1 VTEAQPTAG
10 GSARPKDEALREAPA
25 ADAGAERVYETPMK
39 IGIVPIN
46 VGGPR
51 TAERMIEVAQHAE
64 AAGIESVWTFEHV
77 MVPIDYD
84 SRYPYDRS
92 GKMPIAPEGWF
103 IDPLI
108 ALSHVAAAT
117 KTIRLGTGVNI
128 FPQTNPLLFAKQ
140 TASIDVL
147 SRGRLTLGLGI
158 GWLAEEYQAMGTP
171 FERRG
176 ARFDDYLAAV
186 KKVWTGEVVEH
197 DGEFLSWHGFKSH
210 PTPAQKPHPPILMGG
225 TTTKTLQRVVNV
237 ADGWYAPSDS
247 QKLLNEKLAE
257 LRQLADAAGRP
268 FDSLDIT
275 TSWRIGA
282 RPDALP
288 EFEALG
294 INRVVVLLG
303 ATGESDPKKAIDLIA
318 SRAGL

>member
-1 VTEAQPTAG
+1 
-10 GSARPKDEALREAPA
+10 
-25 ADAGAERVYETPMK
+25 MK
-39 IGIVPIN
+39 IGIVPVN
-46 VGGPR
+46 VGGPQ
-51 TAERMIEVAQHAE
+51 TAEQMIEVAQHAE

-77 MVPIDYD
+77 IVPLDYD

-92 GKMPIAPEGWF
+92 GKMPIGPDAWF

-108 ALSHVAAAT
+108 ALAHVAAAT

-140 TASIDVL
+140 TASLDRL
-147 SRGRLTLGLGI
+147 SGGRLTLGLGI
-158 GWLAEEYQAMGTP
+158 GWLAEEYRAMGTP

-197 DGEFLSWHGFKSH
+197 ESEFLSWHGFQSH
-210 PTPAQKPHPPILMGG
+210 PTPAQEPHPPILMGG
-225 TTTKTLQRVVNV
+225 MTTKTLRRVVEV
-237 ADGWYAPSDS
+237 AQGWYAPSDS
-247 QKLLNEKLAE
+247 HRLLKDKLGE

-275 TSWRIGA
+275 TSWRMGA
-282 RPDALP
+282 RPDALA
-288 EFEALG
+288 EFEQLG

-303 ATGESDPKKAIDLIA
+303 TTGERDPRRAIDRIA
-318 SRAGL
+318 SRVGL

>member
-1 VTEAQPTAG
+1 
-10 GSARPKDEALREAPA
+10 
-25 ADAGAERVYETPMK
+25 MK
-39 IGIVPIN
+39 IGIVPLN
-46 VGGPR
+46 VGSPR

-84 SRYPYDRS
+84 SKYPYDRS
-92 GKMPIAPEGWF
+92 GKMPIQPEGWF

-140 TASIDVL
+140 AASIDVL
-147 SRGRLTLGLGI
+147 SGGRLTLGLGI

-171 FERRG
+171 FARRG

-186 KKVWTGEVVEH
+186 KKVWTGDVVEH
-197 DGEFLSWHGFKSH
+197 DGEFISWNGFKSY
-210 PTPAQKPHPPILMGG
+210 PTPAQKPHPPILIGG
-225 TTTKTLQRVVNV
+225 TTKKTLERVVNA

-247 QKLLNEKLAE
+247 QQELQEGVAE
-257 LRQLADAAGRP
+257 LKRMAAQVDRP
-268 FDSLDIT
+268 FDSIDVTIN
-275 TSWRIGA
+275 WRLGKH
-282 RPDALP
+282 PDALP
-288 EFEALG
+288 AYEDLG
-294 INRVVVLLG
+294 VSRAVVMLG

>member
-1 VTEAQPTAG
+1 
-10 GSARPKDEALREAPA
+10 
-25 ADAGAERVYETPMK
+25 MK

-46 VGGPR
+46 VGGPAM
-51 TAERMIEVAQHAE
+51 AENMIAIAQHAE

-77 MVPIDYD
+77 IVPMEYE
-84 SRYPYDRS
+84 SKYPYDRS
-92 GKMPIAPEGWF
+92 GKMPIPPEAWF

-117 KTIRLGTGVNI
+117 KTIRLGTGINI
-128 FPQTNPLLFAKQ
+128 LPQANPLLFAKQ
-140 TASIDVL
+140 AASLDVL
-147 SRGRLTLGLGI
+147 SKGRLTLGLGI
-158 GWLAEEYQAMGTP
+158 GWLAEEYEAMGTP
-171 FERRG
+171 FARRG
-176 ARFDDYLAAV
+176 ARFDDYLAAI
-186 KKVWTGEVVEH
+186 KKVWTGEVVDH

-225 TTTKTLQRVVNV
+225 VTDKTLQRIVDS

-247 QKLLNEKLAE
+247 KRVLHEKLEVLQQKAAE
-257 LRQLADAAGRP
+257 AGRP
-268 FDSLDIT
+268 FESLDIT

-288 EFEALG
+288 EYEELG
-294 INRVVVLLG
+294 INRVIVLLG
-303 ATGESDPKKAIDLIA
+303 ATGESDPRKAIDLIA